1 MSSGPP
7 SDIPAKQVLQFRAF
21 DLHCGMTETERAIL
35 KQLTDLDDA
44 VARMPTAQPKP
55 NLLPIFE
62 ELDRLTLALPPGS
75 DPELLHFLHRKSYEK
90 ARVLLRTKV

>member
-1 MSSGPP
+1 
-7 SDIPAKQVLQFRAF
+7 
-21 DLHCGMTETERAIL
+21 MTETERAIL
-35 KQLTDLDDA
+35 KQLNDLDDA

>member
-1 MSSGPP
+1 M
-7 SDIPAKQVLQFRAF
+7 KFRLKRVLHFRAF
-21 DLHCGMTETERAIL
+21 ELHCGMTETERAIL
-35 KQLTDLDDA
+35 ERLNELEDA
-44 VARMPTAQPKP
+44 VAKMPTAQPKP

-90 ARVLLRTKV
+90 ARVLLRARV